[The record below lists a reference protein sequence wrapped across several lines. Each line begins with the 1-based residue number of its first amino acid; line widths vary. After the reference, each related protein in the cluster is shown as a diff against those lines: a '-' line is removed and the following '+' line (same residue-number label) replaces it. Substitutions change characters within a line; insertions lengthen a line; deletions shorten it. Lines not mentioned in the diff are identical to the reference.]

1 MNRSVRNIMYVLITA
16 ICIIAIVI
24 GVYSQ
29 FFKKKPLAEQNKN
42 ISSENTIIEEKT
54 QAELKIEFKNLFKN
68 ELHNKEYML
77 EGMQKIDESKEIV
90 YSAIDGFADQEEGK
104 YAVNVTIPLIN
115 IVDDTISGYNNL
127 TQSIFVDKLNDIML
141 NGKVYTIFDMQYA
154 AYINNDILSIAIMA
168 SLKEGE
174 NPQRVVVQTYNY
186 NLKTKK
192 EVSINDILTARALEL
207 DAVNRR
213 ITNVVQKAS
222 EEAKYMQDT
231 GYNVYER
238 DLSSQ
243 IYDVQNVNSFIQGP
257 NGELYIIYA
266 YGNNAYT
273 SEMDIIEI

>member
-243 IYDVQNVNSFIQGP
+243 IYDVQNVDSFIQGP